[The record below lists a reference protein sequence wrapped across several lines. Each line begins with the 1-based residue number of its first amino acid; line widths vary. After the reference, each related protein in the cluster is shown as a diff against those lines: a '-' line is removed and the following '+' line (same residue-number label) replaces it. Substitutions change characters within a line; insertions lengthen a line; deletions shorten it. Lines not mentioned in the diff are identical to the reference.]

1 MFAPW
6 RWQLLLEE
14 RLNTGS
20 LPQEVGV
27 FVELL
32 WAEALGCLDNVLSV
46 PVTDLSLNDVRL
58 CVMRPKRYSHILHLV
73 SLSVCLSVSP
83 SVCWFVIK
91 SVC

>member
-1 MFAPW
+1 MFALW

-20 LPQEVGV
+20 LPQEVAV

-46 PVTDLSLNDVRL
+46 PVTNLSLNDVRAL
-58 CVMRPKRYSHILHLV
+58 CHVTIASCDHSVM
-73 SLSVCLSVSP
+73 
-83 SVCWFVIK
+83 
-91 SVC
+91 

>member
-20 LPQEVGV
+20 LPQEVAV

-32 WAEALGCLDNVLSV
+32 WAEALGRLDNVLSV
-46 PVTDLSLNDVRL
+46 PVNKLSLNDVRA
-58 CVMRPKRYSHILHLV
+58 
-73 SLSVCLSVSP
+73 VCHVTAASQ
-83 SVCWFVIK
+83 
-91 SVC
+91 